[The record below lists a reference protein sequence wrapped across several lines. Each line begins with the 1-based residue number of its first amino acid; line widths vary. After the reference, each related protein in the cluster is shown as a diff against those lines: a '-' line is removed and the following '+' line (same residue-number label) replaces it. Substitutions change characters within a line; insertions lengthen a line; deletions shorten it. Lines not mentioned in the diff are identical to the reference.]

1 MNLNK
6 LYKGISIALIAA
18 AIFSIGNYIGGRS
31 VVSGVTATG
40 SIINIEGIPVTAD
53 QLAPFWK
60 AWKVLNNK
68 YVEHDATSTP
78 SKRVYGA
85 IKGLAESYGDPYTVF
100 FDPEETKAFKG
111 DISGN
116 FEGVGMEIGLKDN
129 NIVVVSPL
137 KGSPAEKAGMLTGD
151 RIVKIDDTLTSGFS
165 VEKAVKNIRGPKGTV
180 VKLTVIREGEKE
192 PLVISITRSVIN
204 MPTIDTETYDK
215 SDNVHQAISGKDS
228 GTFGAEDVRVIRLY
242 SFNANSPQQFR
253 SAVQDFIR
261 SGSKKLIIDL
271 RGNPGGYLDAAI
283 YMASFFLPSDAIV
296 VSEDFG
302 DSRPTKVY
310 KSIGYNTIGRD
321 VRVAILVNGGTAS
334 ASEILAGALQDHG
347 VAKLIGTKTFGK
359 GSVQEVIPITSD
371 TALKVTIARWLTP
384 NGKNISKQ
392 GIDPDIEVKLT
403 PDDQKKD
410 KDPQMQRALDY
421 LRQLR

>member
-6 LYKGISIALIAA
+6 LYKGISIALIVA
-18 AIFSIGNYIGGRS
+18 AIFLTGNYIGGRS
-31 VVSGVTATG
+31 VVSGVSSTG
-40 SIINIEGIPVTAD
+40 SIISIDGVPVTAE
-53 QLAPFWK
+53 QLAPLWK
-60 AWKVLNNK
+60 AWKILNAK
-68 YVEHDATSTP
+68 HVEHDATSTP

-85 IKGLAESYGDPYTVF
+85 IKGLAESYDDPYTVF

-116 FEGVGMEIGLKDN
+116 FEGVGMEIGLKDSN
-129 NIVVVSPL
+129 LVVVAPL

-151 RIVKIDDTLTSGFS
+151 RIVKIDDMVTAGFS
-165 VEKAVKNIRGPKGTV
+165 VEKAVKNIRGPKGTT

-192 PLVISITRSVIN
+192 PLVISITRAVIS

-215 SDNVHQAISGKDS
+215 NNNSHQSIGGSKDS
-228 GTFGAEDVRVIRLY
+228 SSLSADDVRVIKLY
-242 SFNANSPQQFR
+242 SFNANSPQQFKT
-253 SAVQDFIR
+253 AIQNFIK
-261 SGSKKLIIDL
+261 SGAKKLIIDL
-271 RGNPGGYLDAAI
+271 RGNPGGYLDASV
-283 YMASFFLPSDAIV
+283 YMASFFLPSDAVV

-310 KSIGYNTIGRD
+310 KSLGYNMIRKD
-321 VRVAILVNGGTAS
+321 VKVVILVNAGTAS
-334 ASEILAGALQDHG
+334 ASEILAGALQDHR

-392 GIDPDIEVKLT
+392 GIDPDFEVKNT
-403 PDDQKKD
+403 PEDVKND

-421 LRQLR
+421 LRQL